1 MIVASGSEI
10 RVKSCSFND
19 CYSGQNGGGLF
30 IQIQTSNMETA
41 AYLQDV
47 YILGCSS
54 QWNGGG
60 IYIEAQINTT
70 LSLTGEFMF
79 DNCSS
84 VGDNFNGGGIYIE
97 RSSSLQ
103 SIQMQGIQMQG
114 NYTFFNCSSYSQGG
128 GMYISTYNQQGIQIN
143 CDCLFLNC
151 TSTSGGGL
159 FISNS
164 GSGDLTQ
171 LEGNFSF
178 ENCNAQLSG
187 GGLFIEQASNGT
199 VQIDNFTFLECSSR
213 SGGGIFLN
221 LLNNSKQIINR
232 GQFNYCYTT
241 MYGGGISVQFSNN
254 SELIL
259 NGTCLFYKCN
269 CLGCGGAIYANIN
282 YSLPFQFNISD
293 TAIYECLAKHSPY
306 QAQYH
311 SGFGGG
317 IFLTGNGDYDPSTE
331 SLDFRGMN
339 IYGNV
344 ADNGGQ
350 TGEYIKG
357 NYNDRYSDFE
367 EIEGISADQITFN
380 SLSLESIQE
389 QQAPLQQYW
398 DII

>member
-1 MIVASGSEI
+1 MKG
-10 RVKSCSFND
+10 
-19 CYSGQNGGGLF
+19 CYSAKNGGGLF
-30 IQIQTSNMETA
+30 IIIVSSNVETA
-41 AYLQDV
+41 AYLSNM
-47 YILGCSS
+47 YILNCSS

-60 IYIEAQINTT
+60 IYIVAQVNTT
-70 LSLTGEFMF
+70 LSLTGQFEF

-84 VGDNFNGGGIYIE
+84 IDYDYSGGGIYIE
-97 RSSSLQ
+97 MSNPLQGFQMQ
-103 SIQMQGIQMQG
+103 SIQMEG

-128 GMYISTYNQQGIQIN
+128 GMYISTYDQEGIQIN
-143 CDCLFLNC
+143 CDCLFQNC
-151 TSTSGGGL
+151 TSNNGGGL
-159 FISNS
+159 FISNA

-171 LEGNFSF
+171 LGGNFTF
-178 ENCNAQLSG
+178 ENCIAQSFG
-187 GGLFIEQASNGT
+187 GGLFIESASNST
-199 VQIDNFTFLECSSR
+199 FLIDDFTFLECSSR
-213 SGGGIFLN
+213 SGGGIFLSMTA
-221 LLNNSKQIINR
+221 NSKQIING

-241 MYGGGISVQFSNN
+241 MYGGGISASFSNN

-259 NGTCLFYKCN
+259 NDTCLFFKCN

-293 TAIYECLAKHSPY
+293 TAIYECLAEHSPY
-306 QAQYH
+306 YSQYQ

-339 IYGNV
+339 IYGNC
-344 ADNGGQ
+344 ADCGGQ

-357 NYNDRYSDFE
+357 NYNDKYSDFE
-367 EIEGISADQITFN
+367 DIEGISADQITFN
-380 SLSLESIQE
+380 SLSLEQIEQ